1 MFKILSNHIIAPEIR
16 KIEIYAPEIAKRA
29 KAGQFVVIR
38 VDERGERIPLT
49 LVDWNPNKGS
59 ITLVFQ
65 EVGVTTKKLGRVKKG
80 KYILD
85 VIGPLGNP
93 TEVKNYGTIVGVGG
107 GVGNACLLPVMREF
121 KRAGNYT
128 VSMIGA
134 RTSEL
139 LILEDEL
146 SEVSDELYIATDD
159 GSRGYKGFVTDL
171 LKRFLERRRPDLVY
185 AVGPTIM
192 MKVVSS
198 ITKPYGVKTIVS
210 LNPIMVDGTGMCGA
224 CRVIV
229 GGKLRFACIDGP
241 EFDGHQVNFDAL
253 MNRLRMYKEEEELAL
268 SLLEK
273 SIKR

>member
-49 LVDWNPNKGS
+49 LVDWNPNRGS

-80 KYILD
+80 EYILD

>member
-80 KYILD
+80 EYILD